1 MMQHD
6 SKKSPGAGMLLGALG
21 VVYGDIGTSP
31 LYTIQASLNGAGVG
45 VGQDAVLGILS
56 ILFWLVMI
64 VVSVKYVILVLR
76 ADNKGEGGVLAL
88 MELAIRNIKPRHRPI
103 LLVLGIFGACLFYG
117 DSVITPAI
125 SVLSALEG
133 ISVISDRFDH
143 WILPLSVLI
152 MIGLFI
158 IQSHGTGLVGRLFG
172 PIMFVWFFTLAL
184 LGIWNIIDNPV
195 VLLALEPIYALRFIM
210 NDPVHSFL
218 LLGYVVLALTGAE
231 ALYADMGHFGRPA
244 ISRAWFWFVLP
255 ALLLCYFGQGA
266 MVIQNPAAAKNPFF
280 MAVPVW
286 GQIPMVILA
295 TMATIIASQAV
306 ISGAFSVTRQAVQIG
321 LWPRMEI
328 LHTSSKEEGQIYMP
342 RVNGLLFVAVVVL
355 VLVFQSSEKLAHA
368 YGFAVTGTMLTTSIL
383 AFSVMPGMYKG
394 FRRILIYALL
404 CLFLIID
411 VLLFSANAIKIEE
424 GGWLPLLIALGL
436 FTLMMTWRK
445 GRERLDR
452 IDIDEA
458 QQLKPFLTMLLHDTV
473 PRVPGTAVFM
483 HSNPQRVPSA
493 LLHNLKHN
501 KVLHE
506 QLVFLS
512 VKSADVPFISQE
524 DRFVISEVNTN
535 AWQITATYGFKQ
547 EPNVP
552 EVLEQVHAAHPQID
566 LSPMVVS
573 YFMSRQTIMVSNRA
587 PLIKRYRRRLFA
599 FMSRNAARSTRFY
612 KIPPNRVIEMGIQVE
627 L

>member
-1 MMQHD
+1 MQQD

-45 VGQDAVLGILS
+45 VGQDSVLGILS

-88 MELAIRNIKPRHRPI
+88 MELAIRNIKPRYRPI

-133 ISVISDRFDH
+133 ISVISDRFDD
-143 WILPLSVLI
+143 WILPLSVII
-152 MIGLFI
+152 MIGLFM

-172 PIMFVWFFTLAL
+172 PIMFVWFLTLGL

-210 NDPVHSFL
+210 NDPLHSFL

-280 MAVPVW
+280 MSVPVW
-286 GQIPMVILA
+286 GLIPMVILA

-368 YGFAVTGTMLTTSIL
+368 YGFAVTGTMLITSIL

-394 FRRILIYALL
+394 FRRTVIYALL
-404 CLFLIID
+404 CIFLIID

-436 FTLMMTWRK
+436 FSLMMTWRK

-458 QQLKPFLTMLLHDTV
+458 QQLKPFLNMLLHDTV

-512 VKSADVPFISQE
+512 VKSADVPFISQA
-524 DRFVISEVNTN
+524 DRFVISEVDAN
-535 AWQITATYGFKQ
+535 AWQVTATYGFKQ

>member
-1 MMQHD
+1 MLQND
-6 SKKSPGAGMLLGALG
+6 KQKPAAAMLLGALG

-31 LYTIQASLNGAGVG
+31 LYTIQASLAGSGVG
-45 VGQDAVLGILS
+45 AGQDAVLGLLS
-56 ILFWLVMI
+56 VLFWLVII
-64 VVSVKYVILVLR
+64 VVSVKYVTLILR

-88 MELAIRNIKPRHRPI
+88 MELAVRNIKPKHRHI
-103 LLVLGIFGACLFYG
+103 LIVLGIFGACLFYG

-133 ISVISDRFDH
+133 ISVISDRFDP
-143 WILPLSVLI
+143 WILPLSILI
-152 MIGLFI
+152 LIGLFS
-158 IQSHGTGLVGRLFG
+158 IQSHGTGLVGKLFG
-172 PIMFVWFFTLAL
+172 PVMFVWFLSLAL
-184 LGIWNIIDNPV
+184 LGIWNIVQNPV
-195 VLLALEPIYALRFIM
+195 VLLAMEPIYAIKFILR
-210 NDPVHSFL
+210 DPVHSFL

-244 ISRAWFWFVLP
+244 ISRVWFWFVLP

-280 MAVPVW
+280 MSVPAW
-286 GQIPMVILA
+286 GLIPMVVLA
-295 TMATIIASQAV
+295 TMATVIASQAV
-306 ISGAFSVTRQAVQIG
+306 ISGAFSVTRQAVQLG

-328 LHTSSKEEGQIYMP
+328 LHTSDQEEGQIYLP
-342 RVNGLLFVAVVVL
+342 RVNGLLFIAVIML
-355 VLVFQSSEKLAHA
+355 VLLFQSSEKLAHA
-368 YGFAVTGTMLTTSIL
+368 YGFAVTGTMLITSIL

-394 FRRILIYALL
+394 YRKTIIYGLL
-404 CLFLIID
+404 CVFLIID
-411 VLLFSANAIKIEE
+411 ILLFSANAIKIEE
-424 GGWLPLLIALGL
+424 GGWMPLLIALGL

-445 GRERLDR
+445 GRERLER
-452 IDIDEA
+452 IDLAEE
-458 QQLKPFLTMLLHDTV
+458 QQLKPFLSMLLNESI
-473 PRVPGTAVFM
+473 PRVAGTAVFM

-506 QLVFLS
+506 QLVFLT
-512 VKSADVPFISQE
+512 VRSADVPFIAE
-524 DRFVISEVNTN
+524 EERFALLDVHEN
-535 AWQITATYGFKQ
+535 AWQVTVQYGFKE

-552 EVLEQVHAAHPQID
+552 EVLEQVQRLHPEID

-573 YFMSRQTIMVSNRA
+573 YFMSRQTIMVSRRA

-599 FMSRNAARSTRFY
+599 FMSRNATRSTRFY
-612 KIPPNRVIEMGIQVE
+612 RIPPNRVIEMGIQVE

>member
-1 MMQHD
+1 MQQD

-88 MELAIRNIKPRHRPI
+88 MELAIRNIKPGYRPI

-133 ISVISDRFDH
+133 ISVVSDRLDH
-143 WILPLSVLI
+143 WILPLSVII
-152 MIGLFI
+152 MIGLFM

-172 PIMFVWFFTLAL
+172 PIMFVWFFALAL

-195 VLLALEPIYALRFIM
+195 VLLALEPIYAWRFIM

-280 MAVPVW
+280 MSVPVW

-328 LHTSSKEEGQIYMP
+328 LHTSSEEEGQIYMP

-368 YGFAVTGTMLTTSIL
+368 YGFAVTGTMLITSIL

-394 FRRILIYALL
+394 FRRTIIYVLL
-404 CLFLIID
+404 CIFLIID

-458 QQLKPFLTMLLHDTV
+458 QQLKPFLNMLLHDTV

-524 DRFVISEVNTN
+524 DRFVISEVDAN
-535 AWQITATYGFKQ
+535 AWQVTATYGFKQ

>member
-1 MMQHD
+1 MQQD

-45 VGQDAVLGILS
+45 AGQDAVLGILS

-88 MELAIRNIKPRHRPI
+88 MELAIRNIKPRYRPI

-133 ISVISDRFDH
+133 ISVISDRFDQ
-143 WILPLSVLI
+143 WILPLSVVI
-152 MIGLFI
+152 MIGLFL

-172 PIMFVWFFTLAL
+172 PIMFIWFLSLGL

-210 NDPVHSFL
+210 HDPIHSFL

-280 MAVPVW
+280 MSVPVW

-295 TMATIIASQAV
+295 TMATVIASQAV

-321 LWPRMEI
+321 LWPRMDI
-328 LHTSSKEEGQIYMP
+328 RHTSSEEEGQIYMP
-342 RVNGLLFVAVVVL
+342 RVNGLLFVAVIVL

-394 FRRILIYALL
+394 FRRVLIYALL

-424 GGWLPLLIALGL
+424 GGWLPLIIALGL

-445 GRERLDR
+445 GRERLER

-458 QQLKPFLTMLLHDTV
+458 QQLKPFLNMLLHDTV

-501 KVLHE
+501 KVLHQ

-512 VKSADVPFISQE
+512 VKSTDVPFVSQE

-535 AWQITATYGFKQ
+535 AWQVTATYGFKQ

-552 EVLEQVHAAHPQID
+552 ELLEQVHAAHPQID

>member
-1 MMQHD
+1 MHQD

-88 MELAIRNIKPRHRPI
+88 MELAIRNIKPRYRPI

-133 ISVISDRFDH
+133 ISVVSDRFDH
-143 WILPLSVLI
+143 WILPLSVII
-152 MIGLFI
+152 MIGLFM

-172 PIMFVWFFTLAL
+172 PIMFVWFLTLGL

-210 NDPVHSFL
+210 NDPLHSFL

-255 ALLLCYFGQGA
+255 ALLLWYFGQGA
-266 MVIQNPAAAKNPFF
+266 MVIQNTAAAKNPFF
-280 MAVPVW
+280 MSVPVW
-286 GQIPMVILA
+286 GQIPMVSLA

-328 LHTSSKEEGQIYMP
+328 LHTSSEAEGQIYMP
-342 RVNGLLFVAVVVL
+342 RVNGLLCVAVIVL

-394 FRRILIYALL
+394 FRRTFIYVLL
-404 CLFLIID
+404 CIFLIID

-458 QQLKPFLTMLLHDTV
+458 QQLKPFLNMLLHDTV

-512 VKSADVPFISQE
+512 VKSADVPFISQA
-524 DRFVISEVNTN
+524 DRFVISEVDAN
-535 AWQITATYGFKQ
+535 AWQVTATYGFKQ

>member
-1 MMQHD
+1 MQQD

-88 MELAIRNIKPRHRPI
+88 MELAIRNIKPGYRPI

-133 ISVISDRFDH
+133 ISVVSDRLDH
-143 WILPLSVLI
+143 WILPLSVII
-152 MIGLFI
+152 MIGLFM

-195 VLLALEPIYALRFIM
+195 VLLALEPIYAWRFIM

-280 MAVPVW
+280 MSVPVW

-328 LHTSSKEEGQIYMP
+328 LHTSSEEEGQIYMP

-368 YGFAVTGTMLTTSIL
+368 YGFAVTGTMLITSIL

-394 FRRILIYALL
+394 FRRTIIYVLL
-404 CLFLIID
+404 CIFLIID

-458 QQLKPFLTMLLHDTV
+458 QQLKPFLNMLLHDTV

-524 DRFVISEVNTN
+524 DRFVISEVDAN
-535 AWQITATYGFKQ
+535 AWQVTATYGFKQ

>member
-1 MMQHD
+1 MRQD

-45 VGQDAVLGILS
+45 VGQDSVMGILS

-88 MELAIRNIKPRHRPI
+88 MELAIRNIKPGYRPI

-125 SVLSALEG
+125 SLLSALEG
-133 ISVISDRFDH
+133 ISVVSDRLDH
-143 WILPLSVLI
+143 WILPLSIII
-152 MIGLFI
+152 MIGLFM

-172 PIMFVWFFTLAL
+172 PIMFVWFLALGL

-195 VLLALEPIYALRFIM
+195 VLLALEPIYALRFII
-210 NDPVHSFL
+210 NDPAHSFL

-280 MAVPVW
+280 MSVPVW

-328 LHTSSKEEGQIYMP
+328 LHTSSEEEGQIYMP
-342 RVNGLLFVAVVVL
+342 RVNGLLFVAVIVL

-368 YGFAVTGTMLTTSIL
+368 YGFAVTGTMLITSIL

-394 FRRILIYALL
+394 FRRTFIYVLL
-404 CLFLIID
+404 CIFLIID

-458 QQLKPFLTMLLHDTV
+458 QQLKPFLNMLLHDTV

-524 DRFVISEVNTN
+524 ERFVISEVDAN
-535 AWQITATYGFKQ
+535 AWQVTATYGFKQ

>member
-1 MMQHD
+1 MQQD

-45 VGQDAVLGILS
+45 VGQESVLGILS

-88 MELAIRNIKPRHRPI
+88 MELAIRNIKPGYRPI

-143 WILPLSVLI
+143 WILPLSVVI
-152 MIGLFI
+152 MIGLFM

-172 PIMFVWFFTLAL
+172 PIMFVWFLTLGL

-195 VLLALEPIYALRFIM
+195 VLLALEPIYALRFII
-210 NDPVHSFL
+210 NDPLHSFL

-280 MAVPVW
+280 MSVPVW

-328 LHTSSKEEGQIYMP
+328 LHTSSEAEGQIYMP
-342 RVNGLLFVAVVVL
+342 RVNGLLCVAVIVL

-368 YGFAVTGTMLTTSIL
+368 YGFAVTGTMLITSIL

-394 FRRILIYALL
+394 FRRTLIYVLL
-404 CLFLIID
+404 CIFLIID

-458 QQLKPFLTMLLHDTV
+458 QQLKPFLNMLLHDTV

-483 HSNPQRVPSA
+483 HSNPLRVPSA

-512 VKSADVPFISQE
+512 VRSADVPFISQA
-524 DRFVISEVNTN
+524 DRFVISEVDAN
-535 AWQITATYGFKQ
+535 AWQVTATYGFKQ

>member
-1 MMQHD
+1 
-6 SKKSPGAGMLLGALG
+6 MLLGALG

-31 LYTIQASLNGAGVG
+31 LYTISASLNGMKAGA
-45 VGQDAVLGILS
+45 GQETILGILS

-88 MELAIRNIKPRHRPI
+88 MELAIRNIRPKYRPF

-133 ISVISDRFDH
+133 ISVVSDRFDH
-143 WILPLSVLI
+143 WILPLSVII
-152 MIGLFI
+152 MIGLFL
-158 IQSHGTGLVGRLFG
+158 IQSRGTGVVGRLFG
-172 PIMFVWFFTLAL
+172 PIMFVWFLSLAL
-184 LGIWNIIDNPV
+184 MGIWNIVSNPA
-195 VLLALEPIYALRFIM
+195 VLEALAPVYALRFIWR
-210 NDPVHSFL
+210 DPLHSFL
-218 LLGYVVLALTGAE
+218 LFGYVVLALTGAE

-266 MVIQNPAAAKNPFF
+266 MVMQNPAAARNPFF
-280 MAVPVW
+280 MSVPVW
-286 GQIPMVILA
+286 GQVPMVILA

-321 LWPRMEI
+321 LWPRMDI
-328 LHTSSKEEGQIYMP
+328 LHTSSEEEGQIYLP
-342 RVNGLLFVAVVVL
+342 RVNGLLFIAVIVL
-355 VLVFQSSEKLAHA
+355 VLAFQSSEKLAHA
-368 YGFAVTGTMLTTSIL
+368 YGFAVTGTMLITSIL
-383 AFSVMPGMYKG
+383 AFSVMPNMYRG
-394 FRRILIYALL
+394 IRRKIIYALL
-404 CLFLIID
+404 CVFLLID
-411 VLLFSANAIKIEE
+411 VLLFSANAVKIGE
-424 GGWLPLLIALGL
+424 GGWLPLLIALVL
-436 FTLMMTWRK
+436 FTFMMTWRK
-445 GRERLDR
+445 GRERLER
-452 IDIDEA
+452 IDLDDA
-458 QQLKPFLTMLLHDTV
+458 QQLVPFVDMLLTDTV
-473 PRVPGTAVFM
+473 SRVPGTAVFM

-512 VKSADVPFISQE
+512 VKSADVPFVAANE
-524 DRFVISEVNTN
+524 RFVISEINTN
-535 AWQITATYGFKQ
+535 AWQVTATYGFKQ

-552 EVLEQVHAAHPQID
+552 EVLEQVQIAFPQIE

-573 YFMSRQTIMVSNRA
+573 YFMSRQTIMVSNRG
-587 PLIKRYRRRLFA
+587 PLIRRYRRRLFA

>member
-1 MMQHD
+1 MQQD

-45 VGQDAVLGILS
+45 VGQESVLGILS
-56 ILFWLVMI
+56 ILFWLVII

-88 MELAIRNIKPRHRPI
+88 MELAIRNIKPGYRPI

-143 WILPLSVLI
+143 WILPLSVVI
-152 MIGLFI
+152 MIGLFM

-172 PIMFVWFFTLAL
+172 PIMFVWFLTLGL

-195 VLLALEPIYALRFIM
+195 VLLALEPIYALRFVI
-210 NDPVHSFL
+210 NDPLHSFL

-280 MAVPVW
+280 MSVPVW

-328 LHTSSKEEGQIYMP
+328 LHTSSEAEGQIYMP
-342 RVNGLLFVAVVVL
+342 RVNGLLCVAVIVL

-368 YGFAVTGTMLTTSIL
+368 YGFAVTGTMLITSIL

-394 FRRILIYALL
+394 FRRTLIYVLL
-404 CLFLIID
+404 CIFLMID

-458 QQLKPFLTMLLHDTV
+458 QQLKPFLNMLLHDTV

-512 VKSADVPFISQE
+512 VKSADVPFISQA
-524 DRFVISEVNTN
+524 DRFVIAEVDAN
-535 AWQITATYGFKQ
+535 AWQVTATYGFKQ

-552 EVLEQVHAAHPQID
+552 EVLEQVHVAHPQID

>member
-1 MMQHD
+1 MQQD

-45 VGQDAVLGILS
+45 AGQDAVLGILS

-88 MELAIRNIKPRHRPI
+88 MELAIRNIKPRYRPI

-143 WILPLSVLI
+143 WILPLSVVI
-152 MIGLFI
+152 MIGLFL

-172 PIMFVWFFTLAL
+172 PIMFIWFLALGL

-210 NDPVHSFL
+210 HDPIHSFL

-280 MAVPVW
+280 MSVPVW

-295 TMATIIASQAV
+295 TMATVIASQAV

-321 LWPRMEI
+321 LWPRMDI
-328 LHTSSKEEGQIYMP
+328 RHTSSEEEGQIYMP
-342 RVNGLLFVAVVVL
+342 RVNGLLFVAVIVL

-424 GGWLPLLIALGL
+424 GGWLPLIIALGL

-445 GRERLDR
+445 GRERLER

-458 QQLKPFLTMLLHDTV
+458 QQLKPFLNMLLHDTV
-473 PRVPGTAVFM
+473 SRVPGTAVFM

-501 KVLHE
+501 KVLHQ

-512 VKSADVPFISQE
+512 VKSTDVPFVSQE

-535 AWQITATYGFKQ
+535 AWQVTATYGFKQ

-552 EVLEQVHAAHPQID
+552 ELLEQVHAAHPQID

>member
-1 MMQHD
+1 M
-6 SKKSPGAGMLLGALG
+6 
-21 VVYGDIGTSP
+21 
-31 LYTIQASLNGAGVG
+31 
-45 VGQDAVLGILS
+45 
-56 ILFWLVMI
+56 
-64 VVSVKYVILVLR
+64 
-76 ADNKGEGGVLAL
+76 
-88 MELAIRNIKPRHRPI
+88 
-103 LLVLGIFGACLFYG
+103 
-117 DSVITPAI
+117 
-125 SVLSALEG
+125 
-133 ISVISDRFDH
+133 
-143 WILPLSVLI
+143 
-152 MIGLFI
+152 
-158 IQSHGTGLVGRLFG
+158 
-172 PIMFVWFFTLAL
+172 
-184 LGIWNIIDNPV
+184 
-195 VLLALEPIYALRFIM
+195 VLLALEPIYAWRFIM

-280 MAVPVW
+280 MSVPVW

-328 LHTSSKEEGQIYMP
+328 LHTSSEEEGQIYMP

-368 YGFAVTGTMLTTSIL
+368 YGFAVTGTMLITSIL

-394 FRRILIYALL
+394 FRRTIIYVLL
-404 CLFLIID
+404 CIFLIID

-458 QQLKPFLTMLLHDTV
+458 QQLKPFLNMLLHDTV

-493 LLHNLKHN
+493 CC
-501 KVLHE
+501 
-506 QLVFLS
+506 
-512 VKSADVPFISQE
+512 
-524 DRFVISEVNTN
+524 
-535 AWQITATYGFKQ
+535 IT
-547 EPNVP
+547 
-552 EVLEQVHAAHPQID
+552 
-566 LSPMVVS
+566 
-573 YFMSRQTIMVSNRA
+573 
-587 PLIKRYRRRLFA
+587 
-599 FMSRNAARSTRFY
+599 
-612 KIPPNRVIEMGIQVE
+612 
-627 L
+627 

>member
-1 MMQHD
+1 MQQD

-64 VVSVKYVILVLR
+64 VVSIKYVILVLR

-88 MELAIRNIKPRHRPI
+88 MELAIRNIKPGHRPI

-143 WILPLSVLI
+143 WILPLSVVI
-152 MIGLFI
+152 MIGLFM

-172 PIMFVWFFTLAL
+172 PIMFVWFLTLGL

-210 NDPVHSFL
+210 NDPLHSFL

-280 MAVPVW
+280 MSVPVW

-328 LHTSSKEEGQIYMP
+328 LHTSSEAEGQIYMP
-342 RVNGLLFVAVVVL
+342 RVNGLLCVAVIVL

-368 YGFAVTGTMLTTSIL
+368 YGFAVTGTMLITSIL

-394 FRRILIYALL
+394 FRRTFIYVLL
-404 CLFLIID
+404 CIFLIID

-458 QQLKPFLTMLLHDTV
+458 QQLKPFLNMLLHDTV

-512 VKSADVPFISQE
+512 VKSADVPFISQA
-524 DRFVISEVNTN
+524 DRFVISEVDVN
-535 AWQITATYGFKQ
+535 AWQVTATYGFKQ

>member
-1 MMQHD
+1 MLPD
-6 SKKSPGAGMLLGALG
+6 SKKSPAAGVLLGALG

-45 VGQDAVLGILS
+45 VGQDSVLGILS

-88 MELAIRNIKPRHRPI
+88 MELAIRNIKPGYRPV

-133 ISVISDRFDH
+133 ISVVSDRFDH
-143 WILPLSVLI
+143 WILPLSVVI
-152 MIGLFI
+152 MIALFA
-158 IQSHGTGLVGRLFG
+158 IQSHGTGVVGRLFG
-172 PIMFVWFFTLAL
+172 PIMFVWFLTLGL
-184 LGIWNIIDNPV
+184 LGIWNIIENPV
-195 VLLALEPIYALRFIM
+195 VLLALEPIYAWRFIM

-280 MAVPVW
+280 MSVPVW

-328 LHTSSKEEGQIYMP
+328 LHTSSEAEGQIYMP
-342 RVNGLLFVAVVVL
+342 RVNGLLFVAVIVL

-368 YGFAVTGTMLTTSIL
+368 YGFAVTGTMLITSVL
-383 AFSVMPGMYKG
+383 AFSVMPSMYSG
-394 FRRILIYALL
+394 FRRAIIYVLL
-404 CLFLIID
+404 CLFLVID
-411 VLLFSANAIKIEE
+411 VLLFSANAIKIQE
-424 GGWLPLLIALGL
+424 GGWLPLLIALFL

-458 QQLKPFLTMLLHDTV
+458 QQLKPFLNMLLHDTV

-512 VKSADVPFISQE
+512 VKSADVPFISSE
-524 DRFVISEVNTN
+524 ERFVISEVDAN
-535 AWQITATYGFKQ
+535 AWQVTATYGFKQ

-552 EVLEQVHAAHPQID
+552 EVLEQVHAAHPKID

-599 FMSRNAARSTRFY
+599 FMSRNATRSTRFY

>member
-1 MMQHD
+1 MQQN

-88 MELAIRNIKPRHRPI
+88 MELAIRNIKPRYRPI

-133 ISVISDRFDH
+133 ISVVSNRFDH
-143 WILPLSVLI
+143 WILPLSVVI
-152 MIGLFI
+152 MIGLFM

-172 PIMFVWFFTLAL
+172 PIMFLWFLALGL

-280 MAVPVW
+280 MSVPVW

-328 LHTSSKEEGQIYMP
+328 LHTSSEEEGQIYMP
-342 RVNGLLFVAVVVL
+342 RVNGLLFVAVIVL

-394 FRRILIYALL
+394 FRRTLVYVLL
-404 CLFLIID
+404 CIFLIID

-458 QQLKPFLTMLLHDTV
+458 QQLKPFLNMLLHDTV

-524 DRFVISEVNTN
+524 DRFVISEVDVN
-535 AWQITATYGFKQ
+535 AWQVTATYGFKQ

>member
-1 MMQHD
+1 MRQD

-45 VGQDAVLGILS
+45 VGQDSVMGILS

-88 MELAIRNIKPRHRPI
+88 MELAIRNIKPGYRPI

-133 ISVISDRFDH
+133 ISVVSDRLDR
-143 WILPLSVLI
+143 WILPLSIII
-152 MIGLFI
+152 MIGLFM

-172 PIMFVWFFTLAL
+172 PIMFVWFLALGL

-195 VLLALEPIYALRFIM
+195 VLLALEPIYALRFII
-210 NDPVHSFL
+210 NDPAHSFL

-280 MAVPVW
+280 MSVPVW

-328 LHTSSKEEGQIYMP
+328 LHTSSEEEGQIYMP
-342 RVNGLLFVAVVVL
+342 RVNGLLFVAVIVL

-368 YGFAVTGTMLTTSIL
+368 YGFAVTGTMLITSIL

-394 FRRILIYALL
+394 FRRTFIYVLL
-404 CLFLIID
+404 CIFLIID

-458 QQLKPFLTMLLHDTV
+458 QQLKPFLNMLLHDTV

-524 DRFVISEVNTN
+524 ERFVISEVDAN
-535 AWQITATYGFKQ
+535 AWQVTATYGFKQ

>member
-1 MMQHD
+1 
-6 SKKSPGAGMLLGALG
+6 MLLGALG

-45 VGQDAVLGILS
+45 VGPDAILGILS
-56 ILFWLVMI
+56 ILFWLVII
-64 VVSVKYVILVLR
+64 VVSVKYVVLILR

-88 MELAIRNIKPRHRPI
+88 MELAIRNIRPKYRSL

-133 ISVISDRFDH
+133 ISVVSDRFDQ
-143 WILPLSVLI
+143 WILPLSVVI
-152 MIGLFI
+152 MIGLFL
-158 IQSHGTGLVGRLFG
+158 IQSHGTGLVGKLFG
-172 PIMFVWFFTLAL
+172 PVMFLWFFSLAAM
-184 LGIWNIIDNPV
+184 GIWNIVDNPV
-195 VLLALEPIYALRFIM
+195 VLRAMEPIYALRFIL
-210 NDPVHSFL
+210 NDPLRSFL

-280 MAVPVW
+280 MSVPVW

-328 LHTSSKEEGQIYMP
+328 LHTSSEEEGQIYLP
-342 RVNGLLFVAVVVL
+342 RVNALLCIAVIVL

-383 AFSVMPGMYKG
+383 AFSVMPGMYRG
-394 FRRILIYALL
+394 FRRKIIYVLL
-404 CLFLIID
+404 CLFLVID

-424 GGWLPLLIALGL
+424 GGWLPLTIALVL

-445 GRERLDR
+445 GRERLEK

-458 QQLKPFLTMLLHDTV
+458 QQLKPFLNMLLTDAV
-473 PRVPGTAVFM
+473 SRVPGTAVFM

-512 VKSADVPFISQE
+512 VKSADVPFIPQE
-524 DRFVISEVNTN
+524 ERFVVTDVHAN
-535 AWQITATYGFKQ
+535 AWQVTAMYGFKQ

-552 EVLEQVHAAHPQID
+552 EVLEQVHAAYPQID

-587 PLIKRYRRRLFA
+587 PFIKRYRRRLFA

>member
-1 MMQHD
+1 MHQD

-88 MELAIRNIKPRHRPI
+88 MELAIRNIKPRYRPI

-133 ISVISDRFDH
+133 ISVVSDRFDH
-143 WILPLSVLI
+143 WILPLSVII
-152 MIGLFI
+152 MIGLFM

-172 PIMFVWFFTLAL
+172 PIMFVWFLTLGL

-210 NDPVHSFL
+210 NDPLHSFL

-280 MAVPVW
+280 MSVPVW

-328 LHTSSKEEGQIYMP
+328 LHTSSEAEGQIYMP
-342 RVNGLLFVAVVVL
+342 RVNGLLCVAVIVL

-368 YGFAVTGTMLTTSIL
+368 YGFAVTGTMLITSIL

-394 FRRILIYALL
+394 FRRTFIYVLL
-404 CLFLIID
+404 CIFLIID

-458 QQLKPFLTMLLHDTV
+458 QQLKPFLNMLLHDTV

-512 VKSADVPFISQE
+512 VKSADVPFISQ
-524 DRFVISEVNTN
+524 
-535 AWQITATYGFKQ
+535 
-547 EPNVP
+547 
-552 EVLEQVHAAHPQID
+552 
-566 LSPMVVS
+566 
-573 YFMSRQTIMVSNRA
+573 
-587 PLIKRYRRRLFA
+587 
-599 FMSRNAARSTRFY
+599 
-612 KIPPNRVIEMGIQVE
+612 
-627 L
+627 

>member
-1 MMQHD
+1 MHQD

-133 ISVISDRFDH
+133 ISVVSDRFDH
-143 WILPLSVLI
+143 WILPLSVII
-152 MIGLFI
+152 MIGLFM

-172 PIMFVWFFTLAL
+172 PIMFVWFLTLGL

-210 NDPVHSFL
+210 NDPLHSFL

-280 MAVPVW
+280 MSVPVW

-328 LHTSSKEEGQIYMP
+328 LHTSSEAEGQIYMP
-342 RVNGLLFVAVVVL
+342 RVNGLLCVAVIVL

-394 FRRILIYALL
+394 FRRTFIYVLL
-404 CLFLIID
+404 CIFLIID

-458 QQLKPFLTMLLHDTV
+458 QQLKPFLNMLLHDTV

-512 VKSADVPFISQE
+512 VKSADVPFISQA
-524 DRFVISEVNTN
+524 DRFVISEVDAN
-535 AWQITATYGFKQ
+535 AWQVTATYGFKQ

>member
-1 MMQHD
+1 MQQD

-31 LYTIQASLNGAGVG
+31 LYTIQASLNGSGVG
-45 VGQDAVLGILS
+45 VGQDSVLGILS

-88 MELAIRNIKPRHRPI
+88 MELAIRNIKPRYRPI

-133 ISVISDRFDH
+133 ISVISDRFDD
-143 WILPLSVLI
+143 WILPLSVII
-152 MIGLFI
+152 MIGLFM

-172 PIMFVWFFTLAL
+172 PIMFVWFLTLGL

-210 NDPVHSFL
+210 NDPLHSFL

-280 MAVPVW
+280 MSVPVW
-286 GQIPMVILA
+286 GLIPMVILA

-328 LHTSSKEEGQIYMP
+328 LHTSSEEEGQIYMP

-368 YGFAVTGTMLTTSIL
+368 YGFAVTGTMLITSIL

-394 FRRILIYALL
+394 FRRTVIYALL
-404 CLFLIID
+404 CIFLIID

-436 FTLMMTWRK
+436 FSLMMTWRK

-458 QQLKPFLTMLLHDTV
+458 QQLKPFLNMLLHDTV

-512 VKSADVPFISQE
+512 VKSADVPFISQA
-524 DRFVISEVNTN
+524 DRFVISEVDAN
-535 AWQITATYGFKQ
+535 AWQVTATYGFKQ

>member
-1 MMQHD
+1 MHQD

-88 MELAIRNIKPRHRPI
+88 MELAIRNIKPRYRPI

-133 ISVISDRFDH
+133 ISVVSDRFDH
-143 WILPLSVLI
+143 WILPLSVII
-152 MIGLFI
+152 MIGLFM

-172 PIMFVWFFTLAL
+172 PIMFVWFLTLGL

-210 NDPVHSFL
+210 NDPLHSFL

-280 MAVPVW
+280 MSVPVW

-328 LHTSSKEEGQIYMP
+328 LHTSSEAEGQIYMP
-342 RVNGLLFVAVVVL
+342 RVNGLLCVAVIVL

-394 FRRILIYALL
+394 FRRTFIYVLL
-404 CLFLIID
+404 CIFLIID

-458 QQLKPFLTMLLHDTV
+458 QQLKPFLNMLLHDTV

-512 VKSADVPFISQE
+512 VKSADVPFISQA
-524 DRFVISEVNTN
+524 DRFVISEVDAN
-535 AWQITATYGFKQ
+535 AWQVTATYGFKQ

>member
-1 MMQHD
+1 MLQND
-6 SKKSPGAGMLLGALG
+6 KQKPAAAMLLGALG

-31 LYTIQASLNGAGVG
+31 LYTIQASLAGSGVG
-45 VGQDAVLGILS
+45 VGQDSVLGLLS
-56 ILFWLVMI
+56 VLFWLVII
-64 VVSVKYVILVLR
+64 VVSVKYVTLVLR

-88 MELAIRNIKPRHRPI
+88 MELAVRNIKPKHRPI
-103 LLVLGIFGACLFYG
+103 LIVLGIFGACLFYG

-133 ISVISDRFDH
+133 ISVISNRFDP
-143 WILPLSVLI
+143 WILPISILI
-152 MIGLFI
+152 LIGLFS
-158 IQSHGTGLVGRLFG
+158 IQSHGTGLVGKLFG
-172 PIMFVWFFTLAL
+172 PVMFLWFLSLAL
-184 LGIWNIIDNPV
+184 LGIWNIAQNPV
-195 VLLALEPIYALRFIM
+195 VLLAMEPIYAVKFILR
-210 NDPVHSFL
+210 DPVHSFL

-244 ISRAWFWFVLP
+244 ISRVWFWFVLP

-280 MAVPVW
+280 MSVPGW
-286 GQIPMVILA
+286 GLIPMVVLA
-295 TMATIIASQAV
+295 TMATVIASQAV
-306 ISGAFSVTRQAVQIG
+306 ISGAFSVTRQAVQLG

-328 LHTSSKEEGQIYMP
+328 LHTSDQEEGQIYLP
-342 RVNGLLFVAVVVL
+342 RVNGLLFVAVIML
-355 VLVFQSSEKLAHA
+355 VLLFQSSEKLAHA
-368 YGFAVTGTMLTTSIL
+368 YGFAVTGTMLITSIL

-394 FRRILIYALL
+394 YRKTIIYVLL
-404 CLFLIID
+404 CVFLIID
-411 VLLFSANAIKIEE
+411 ILLFSANAIKIEE
-424 GGWLPLLIALGL
+424 GGWMPLLIALGL

-445 GRERLDR
+445 GRERLER
-452 IDIDEA
+452 IDLAEE
-458 QQLKPFLTMLLHDTV
+458 QQLKPFLGMLLNDSI
-473 PRVPGTAVFM
+473 PRVAGTAVFM

-506 QLVFLS
+506 QLVFLT
-512 VKSADVPFISQE
+512 VRSADVPFIAE
-524 DRFVISEVNTN
+524 EERFELVDVHEN
-535 AWQITATYGFKQ
+535 AWQVTVQYGFKE

-552 EVLEQVHAAHPQID
+552 EVLEQVQRLHPDID

-573 YFMSRQTIMVSNRA
+573 YFMSRQTIMVSRRA
-587 PLIKRYRRRLFA
+587 PLLKRYRRRLFA

>member
-1 MMQHD
+1 MQAD
-6 SKKSPGAGMLLGALG
+6 SKRSPGAGVLLGALG

-45 VGQDAVLGILS
+45 AERDAVLGILS

-88 MELAIRNIKPRHRPI
+88 MELAIRNIRPKHRSI

-133 ISVISDRFDH
+133 ISVVSDRFDD
-143 WILPLSVLI
+143 WILPLSIII
-152 MIGLFI
+152 MLGLFM
-158 IQSHGTGLVGRLFG
+158 IQSRGTGVVGKLFG
-172 PIMFVWFFTLAL
+172 PVMFVWFLSLGL
-184 LGIWNIIDNPV
+184 LGIWNIVDNPV
-195 VLLALEPIYALRFIM
+195 VLQALEPVYALRFIM
-210 NDPVHSFL
+210 RDPLHSFL

-266 MVIQNPAAAKNPFF
+266 MVIQNPAAVKNPFF
-280 MAVPVW
+280 MSVPAW
-286 GQIPMVILA
+286 GQLPMVILA

-328 LHTSSKEEGQIYMP
+328 LHTSNEEQGQIYLP
-342 RVNGLLFVAVVVL
+342 RVNALLCIAVIVL

-383 AFSVMPGMYKG
+383 AFSVMPGMYRG
-394 FRRILIYALL
+394 FRRTIVYGLL
-404 CLFLIID
+404 CVFLVID

-424 GGWLPLLIALGL
+424 GGWLPLLIALVL

-445 GRERLDR
+445 GRERLER
-452 IDIDEA
+452 IDVDEA
-458 QQLKPFLTMLLHDTV
+458 QQLKPFLAMLLADTV

-512 VKSADVPFISQE
+512 VKGADVPFVSKE
-524 DRFVISEVNTN
+524 ERFVIEEVNAN
-535 AWQITATYGFKQ
+535 AWQVTATYGFKQ

-552 EVLEQVHAAHPQID
+552 ELLEQVHAAYPQIN
-566 LSPMVVS
+566 LAPMMVS
-573 YFMSRQTIMVSNRA
+573 YFMSRQTIMVSSRGS
-587 PLIKRYRRRLFA
+587 LIRRYRRRLFA
-599 FMSRNAARSTRFY
+599 FMSRNATRSTRFY

>member
-1 MMQHD
+1 MSSD
-6 SKKSPGAGMLLGALG
+6 SKTSPAAGVLLGALG

-31 LYTIQASLNGAGVG
+31 LYTIGASLNGAGVG
-45 VGQDAVLGILS
+45 VGQDSVLGILS

-64 VVSVKYVILVLR
+64 VVSIKYVILVLR

-88 MELAIRNIKPRHRPI
+88 MELAIRNIRPGYRPV
-103 LLVLGIFGACLFYG
+103 LLALGIFGACLFYG

-133 ISVISDRFDH
+133 ISVVSDRLDH
-143 WILPLSVLI
+143 WILPLSVVI
-152 MIGLFI
+152 MIALFA
-158 IQSHGTGLVGRLFG
+158 IQSHGAGLVGRLFG
-172 PIMFVWFFTLAL
+172 PIMFVWFLTLGM
-184 LGIWNIIDNPV
+184 LGIYNIIDNPV
-195 VLLALEPIYALRFIM
+195 VLLALEPIYAWRFIL
-210 NDPVHSFL
+210 NDPLHSFL

-231 ALYADMGHFGRPA
+231 ALYADMGHFGRAA

-266 MVIQNPAAAKNPFF
+266 MVVQNPAAAKNPFF
-280 MAVPVW
+280 MSVPVW

-328 LHTSSKEEGQIYMP
+328 LHTSSETEGQIYMP
-342 RVNGLLFVAVVVL
+342 RVNGLLFVAVIVL

-368 YGFAVTGTMLTTSIL
+368 YGFAVTGTMLITSVL
-383 AFSVMPGMYKG
+383 AFSVMPGMYRG
-394 FRRILIYALL
+394 FRRTLIYALL

-411 VLLFSANAIKIEE
+411 VLLFSANAVKIEE
-424 GGWLPLLIALGL
+424 GGWLPLLIALFL

-452 IDIDEA
+452 IDIDQA
-458 QQLKPFLTMLLHDTV
+458 QQLKPFLRMLLRDTV

-512 VKSADVPFISQE
+512 VKGADVPFISPEQ
-524 DRFVISEVNTN
+524 RFVISEVEDN
-535 AWQITATYGFKQ
+535 AWQVTATYGFKQ

-552 EVLEQVHAAHPQID
+552 EVLEQVQAAHPQID

-587 PLIKRYRRRLFA
+587 PFIKRYRRRLFA

-612 KIPPNRVIEMGIQVE
+612 RIPPNRVIEMGIQVE

>member
-1 MMQHD
+1 MQPD
-6 SKKSPGAGMLLGALG
+6 SRKSPGAGVLLGALG

-31 LYTIQASLNGAGVG
+31 LYTIQASLNGAKAGTG
-45 VGQDAVLGILS
+45 EEAILGILS

-88 MELAIRNIKPRHRPI
+88 MELAIRNIRPKYRSL

-133 ISVISDRFDH
+133 ISVVSDQFDN
-143 WILPLSVLI
+143 WILPLAVVILI
-152 MIGLFI
+152 ALFV
-158 IQSHGTGLVGRLFG
+158 IQSRGTGMVGKLFG
-172 PIMFVWFFTLAL
+172 PVMLVWFLSLAL

-195 VLLALEPIYALRFIM
+195 VLRALEPVYAFRLILR
-210 NDPVHSFL
+210 DPLHSFL

-244 ISRAWFWFVLP
+244 ISRAWFWLVLP

-266 MVIQNPAAAKNPFF
+266 VVINNPAAIKNPFF
-280 MAVPVW
+280 MSVPVW
-286 GQIPMVILA
+286 GQLPMVILA
-295 TMATIIASQAV
+295 TLATVIASQAV

-321 LWPRMEI
+321 LWPRMVI
-328 LHTSSKEEGQIYMP
+328 QHTSSEEQGQIYLP
-342 RVNGLLFVAVVVL
+342 RVNALLFIAVIVL
-355 VLVFQSSEKLAHA
+355 VLTFQSSEKLAHA
-368 YGFAVTGTMLTTSIL
+368 YGFAVTGTMLCTSIL
-383 AFSVMPGMYKG
+383 AFSVMPGMYRG
-394 FRRILIYALL
+394 FRRKIVYVMLCVFLLID
-404 CLFLIID
+404 I
-411 VLLFSANAIKIEE
+411 LLFAANAIKIEE
-424 GGWLPLLIALGL
+424 GGWLPLLIAVAL

-445 GRERLDR
+445 GRERLAR
-452 IDIDEA
+452 IDLDEA
-458 QQLKPFLTMLLHDTV
+458 QQLAPFLNILLSDTI

-512 VKSADVPFISQE
+512 VKSADVPFIGADE
-524 DRFVISEVNTN
+524 RFVIEEVNTN
-535 AWQITATYGFKQ
+535 AWQVTATYGFKQ

-552 EVLEQVHAAHPQID
+552 EVLQQVQAAHPQID

-573 YFMSRQTIMVSNRA
+573 YFMSRQTIMVSSRV
-587 PLIKRYRRRLFA
+587 PLPGRYLRRLFA

>member
-1 MMQHD
+1 MQQD

-88 MELAIRNIKPRHRPI
+88 MELAIRNIKPGYRPI

-133 ISVISDRFDH
+133 ISVVSDRLDH
-143 WILPLSVLI
+143 WILPLSVII
-152 MIGLFI
+152 MIGLFM

-195 VLLALEPIYALRFIM
+195 VLLALEPIYAWRFIM

-280 MAVPVW
+280 MSVPVW

-328 LHTSSKEEGQIYMP
+328 LHTSSEEEGQIYMP

-368 YGFAVTGTMLTTSIL
+368 YGFAVTGTMLITSIL

-394 FRRILIYALL
+394 FRRTFIYVLL
-404 CLFLIID
+404 CIFLIID

-458 QQLKPFLTMLLHDTV
+458 QQLKPFLNMLLHDTV

-512 VKSADVPFISQE
+512 VKSADVPFISQA
-524 DRFVISEVNTN
+524 DRFVISEVDVN
-535 AWQITATYGFKQ
+535 AWQVTATYGFKQ

>member
-1 MMQHD
+1 MQQD

-45 VGQDAVLGILS
+45 VGQDSVLGILS

-88 MELAIRNIKPRHRPI
+88 MELAIRNIKPRYRPI

-133 ISVISDRFDH
+133 ISVVSDRFDH
-143 WILPLSVLI
+143 WILPLSVII
-152 MIGLFI
+152 MIGLFM

-172 PIMFVWFFTLAL
+172 PIMFVWFLALGL
-184 LGIWNIIDNPV
+184 LGIWNIFDNPV
-195 VLLALEPIYALRFIM
+195 VLLALEPIYAWRFIM

-280 MAVPVW
+280 MSVPVW

-328 LHTSSKEEGQIYMP
+328 LHTSSEEEGQIYMP

-368 YGFAVTGTMLTTSIL
+368 YGFAVTGTMLITSIL

-394 FRRILIYALL
+394 FRRTIIYVLL
-404 CLFLIID
+404 CIFLIID

-424 GGWLPLLIALGL
+424 GGWLPLLIALAL

-458 QQLKPFLTMLLHDTV
+458 QQLKPFLNMLLHDTV

-524 DRFVISEVNTN
+524 DRFVISEVDAN
-535 AWQITATYGFKQ
+535 AWQVTATYGFKQ

>member
-1 MMQHD
+1 
-6 SKKSPGAGMLLGALG
+6 MLLGALG

-45 VGQDAVLGILS
+45 VGQEAVLGILS

-88 MELAIRNIKPRHRPI
+88 MELAIRNIKPGYRPI

-143 WILPLSVLI
+143 WILPLSVVI
-152 MIGLFI
+152 MIGLFM

-172 PIMFVWFFTLAL
+172 PIMFVWFLTLGL

-210 NDPVHSFL
+210 NDPLHSFL

-280 MAVPVW
+280 MSVPVW

-328 LHTSSKEEGQIYMP
+328 LHTSSEAEGQIYMP
-342 RVNGLLFVAVVVL
+342 RVNGLLCVAVIVL

-368 YGFAVTGTMLTTSIL
+368 YGFAVTGTMLITSIL

-394 FRRILIYALL
+394 FRRTFIYVLL
-404 CLFLIID
+404 CIFLIID

-458 QQLKPFLTMLLHDTV
+458 QQLKPFLNMLLHDTV

-512 VKSADVPFISQE
+512 VKSADVPFISQA
-524 DRFVISEVNTN
+524 DRFVISEVDVN
-535 AWQITATYGFKQ
+535 AWQVTATYGFKQ

>member
-1 MMQHD
+1 MQQD
-6 SKKSPGAGMLLGALG
+6 AKKSPGAGMLLGALG

-31 LYTIQASLNGAGVG
+31 LYTIQASLNGGGVG

-64 VVSVKYVILVLR
+64 VVSIKYVILVLR

-88 MELAIRNIKPRHRPI
+88 MELAIRNIKPRYRPI

-133 ISVISDRFDH
+133 ISVVSDQFDH
-143 WILPLSVLI
+143 WILPLSVII
-152 MIGLFI
+152 MIGLFM

-172 PIMFVWFFTLAL
+172 PIMFVWFLTLGL

-210 NDPVHSFL
+210 NDPLHSFL

-280 MAVPVW
+280 MSVPVW

-328 LHTSSKEEGQIYMP
+328 LHTSSEEEGQIYMP
-342 RVNGLLFVAVVVL
+342 RVNGLLCVAVIVL

-394 FRRILIYALL
+394 FRRTFIYVLL
-404 CLFLIID
+404 CIFLIID

-445 GRERLDR
+445 GRERLER

-458 QQLKPFLTMLLHDTV
+458 QQLKPFLNMLLHDTV

-512 VKSADVPFISQE
+512 VKSADVPFISQA
-524 DRFVISEVNTN
+524 DRFVLSEVDAN
-535 AWQITATYGFKQ
+535 AWQVTATYGFKQ